1 MMTQEQELA
10 EKRLADERGRVA
22 GEFRQELLSR
32 LERIKLEAVSARTTE
47 ASAPRRADGEQAQV
61 LALVGTLENDRLVL
75 PWDRQA
81 VSQAAAAALDEPR
94 FASAIRLGE
103 HDELVVKQFDR
114 AAAAYRRALAG
125 AHLPQQTAL
134 ARLLTARALTK
145 GGRTRDAAALNRELL
160 DVPASVVDEQGV
172 PFALYAARRLLDADD
187 ASASDHL
194 RIPDVLNAGLTVD
207 PPLPPVALY
216 MLGDLA
222 AKLAASASD
231 AALRQAATAVL
242 RAATDR
248 GRDIEQ
254 ALALQHAFPTLV
266 PRPAAPSPTG
276 ADSVWVPFGPA
287 EERWLVGLTSSRA
300 GAAPLVL
307 AVRASLLFAAI
318 QVAADNSGSVGRANV
333 LEVRSDSNGEPLGG
347 NFPGLSLT
355 FPASNAATVAREWS
369 LQRSFYLG
377 ALLLVLTVAL
387 FGGYLFWRDVQR
399 ELRLAEV
406 RSQFVSSVSH
416 ELKTPLT
423 AIRMFAETLLMG
435 RSARPEVRDE
445 YLETIVNESERLT
458 RLLNNVLDFSKI
470 EGGSKTYRLEPQP
483 LPGIVRAAAKAMQ
496 YPFSQQGFE
505 LRVAIDDGLPLV
517 PAEAD
522 ALQQAIL
529 NLLSNALKYS
539 GQGRVI
545 DLQLKKEAGHAVVSV
560 TDRGPGIPPSEHVKI
575 FDKFYR
581 VPSVD
586 TERIPGTGLGLTLV
600 DHVAR
605 AHGGRVMVTSA
616 TGEGSTFSILLPL
629 PPAATE
635 MNPMKALA

>member
-1 MMTQEQELA
+1 
-10 EKRLADERGRVA
+10 
-22 GEFRQELLSR
+22 
-32 LERIKLEAVSARTTE
+32 
-47 ASAPRRADGEQAQV
+47 
-61 LALVGTLENDRLVL
+61 
-75 PWDRQA
+75 
-81 VSQAAAAALDEPR
+81 
-94 FASAIRLGE
+94 
-103 HDELVVKQFDR
+103 
-114 AAAAYRRALAG
+114 
-125 AHLPQQTAL
+125 
-134 ARLLTARALTK
+134 
-145 GGRTRDAAALNRELL
+145 
-160 DVPASVVDEQGV
+160 
-172 PFALYAARRLLDADD
+172 
-187 ASASDHL
+187 
-194 RIPDVLNAGLTVD
+194 
-207 PPLPPVALY
+207 